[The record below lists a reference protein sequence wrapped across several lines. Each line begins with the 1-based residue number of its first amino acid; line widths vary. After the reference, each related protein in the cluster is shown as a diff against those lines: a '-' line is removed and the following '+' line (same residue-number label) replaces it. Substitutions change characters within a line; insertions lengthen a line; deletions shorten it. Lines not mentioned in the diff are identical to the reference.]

1 MPRNT
6 ALALIAALPLAL
18 AACGTPQEQCI
29 SRNTSEYRTVSRL
42 LAEVEGNLAR
52 GYEWRERQVLRSRFA
67 QCQYVSRDRDGNQVI
82 GTYGC
87 WRDYT
92 DSERY
97 RVPIDPAAETR
108 KRDNLVAR
116 RAALAPGAQQAVEA
130 CRAAYPEA
138 S

>member
-42 LAEVEGNLAR
+42 LAQVEGNLAR
-52 GYEWRERQVLRSRFA
+52 GYEFRERQVLRSRFT
-67 QCQYVSRDRDGNQVI
+67 QCQTVTRDRDGNAVVSS
-82 GTYGC
+82 YGC
-87 WRDYT
+87 WRDYM

-97 RVPIDPAAETR
+97 RVPIDPEAEAR
-108 KRDNLVAR
+108 KRDNLAAR
-116 RAALAPGAQQAVEA
+116 RAALAPGASRAVEA
-130 CRAAYPEA
+130 CRAAFPEE